1 MKIQSIKIAISMS
14 VLSVVLFS
22 FSCATKENDVLVDS
36 ACNEQDINQRAAKVK
51 QKTIEKIKA
60 NAKLKSQY
68 EGDPG
73 QGLQPRFKFE
83 VRKSPSGNYLEALF
97 EGGISGDGSLK
108 ELGDIL
114 KNFKKNGCVLKVFF
128 LKSGSLPLA
137 DSAPAEGFDLIACE
151 WPNVACPNG
160 ECRESCN

>member
-1 MKIQSIKIAISMS
+1 MKIQWIRSAVSVS
-14 VLSVVLFS
+14 VLGVVLLS
-22 FSCATKENDVLVDS
+22 FSCGTKENDILVDS
-36 ACNEQDINQRAAKVK
+36 ACNDPDINQRAVKVK

-60 NAKLKSQY
+60 NPKLKSQY

-97 EGGISGDGSLK
+97 EGGMSGDDSLK
-108 ELGDIL
+108 DLGDIL
-114 KNFKKNGCVLKVFF
+114 KTFKKNGCVLKVLF

-137 DSAPAEGFDLIACE
+137 ASAPAEGFDLIACE